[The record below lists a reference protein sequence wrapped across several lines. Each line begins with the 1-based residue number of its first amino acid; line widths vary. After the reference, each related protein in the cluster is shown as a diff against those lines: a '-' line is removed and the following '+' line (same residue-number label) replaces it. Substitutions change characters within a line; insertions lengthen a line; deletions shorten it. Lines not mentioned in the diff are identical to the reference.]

1 MELDVA
7 EDSPQGGRFAQS
19 AGLQIAGID
28 GYTPAKTNPKLLEP
42 GFKVL
47 HIPDFDFNS
56 HCTTLKECLQI
67 IKEWSDS
74 NPTHLPFSL
83 YLELKE
89 ANVLESTL
97 GDIGMQLLNTL
108 LNASTAPGPGVTIPV
123 PEPTAATLI
132 ALQEEV
138 LSVLGSESIITPDD
152 VREMLSTI
160 DASDYSAT
168 KLNELLLK
176 PRPSSSL
183 SNNNNNNNNNTTTCP
198 WPPLSSMQGKIL
210 LPILLT
216 KSARVANY
224 NTIWPNAEGSIF
236 WPVLQTFPVPN
247 AVFKSAGIDNI
258 GAVDETFTNKLA
270 AIKEEVNSAV
280 GGGYIVRARADAD
293 TVEARAGRT
302 ERRDAL
308 LLETGTH
315 VVATDY
321 VIPRVVGSSVK
332 SVDSNANNGNG
343 LTSPLSSSYV
353 VSLPGC
359 ATGQCVNVDE
369 AERSSIGGL
378 ISTEGGEV
386 VVCEDDSSYFACLL
400 SEHDYDNNSGG
411 GSGDDDD
418 SGSSDKIQGNPSSS
432 LRWDSSLFNVVNAV
446 VLIVFGMIL

>member
-67 IKEWSDS
+67 IKQWSDS

-83 YLELKE
+83 YIELKE

-97 GDIGMQLLNTL
+97 GDIGMQLLNNL
-108 LNASTAPGPGVTIPV
+108 LNASTAPGPGVTIQV

-132 ALQEEV
+132 ALQEEI
-138 LSVLGSESIITPDD
+138 LSVLGIESILTPDD

-160 DASDYSAT
+160 DAIDYSAT

-183 SNNNNNNNNNTTTCP
+183 SNNNNVNNNTTTCP
-198 WPPLSSMQGKIL
+198 WPPLSLMQGKIL

-216 KSARVANY
+216 RSARVANY
-224 NTIWPNAEGSIF
+224 NTIWPNAKGSIF

-247 AVFKSAGIDNI
+247 AVFKSAGIDSLR
-258 GAVDETFTNKLA
+258 AVDETFTKKVA

-321 VIPRVVGSSVK
+321 VIPRVVVSSVK
-332 SVDSNANNGNG
+332 SVDSNGNG
-343 LTSPLSSSYV
+343 LTSPLSASSASSYA

-369 AERSSIGGL
+369 AERGSIDVL
-378 ISTEGGEV
+378 ISTEDGEV

-400 SEHDYDNNSGG
+400 SEHRDDYNSGG
-411 GSGDDDD
+411 G
-418 SGSSDKIQGNPSSS
+418 GSDTIQGNPSSS